1 MRTFLPI
8 VRKEVCRYTLFMA
21 NRSRTLFV
29 RLLTYFL
36 IVLLLP
42 LLIFSGYYV
51 FRGDK
56 SQSRYLSEQSLGA
69 IRRDALAVGNVLE
82 EYRHKAYLL
91 STDELIVEVMRH
103 DSPEFLNQVI
113 HEVYPLLFSVMKG
126 DTYLASANLVSNTGR
141 IRLST
146 HVFPK
151 LFDLR
156 YHTSTSELNNVI
168 AQNLNLS
175 QTASL
180 ITTRGHR
187 TSENGRQVVAS
198 ILRRIYDNEGTN
210 LGYLVIDLFGE
221 ALSTGINIERFFS
234 DLYLIDQKEFHATS
248 LIHTDMHG
256 SFDKFPPLLSL
267 KGDYTPRAEQIG
279 STVIAVAPVANTNLY
294 LAGTLSTVFLSRN
307 ISRWYLIFT
316 GMLIIGVAL
325 AMIFSFLFSRSIAR
339 PIASLAMRMDR
350 VDRSNLQ
357 TRPVKSKIT
366 EFAQLENSYNVM
378 IDQIRMLLEQTR
390 EEQKKLSEAERKA
403 LESQMNP
410 HFLFNTLNTIKALA
424 RINNQEEIYTI
435 TVKLGKLLRSTIDSH
450 ESEATLA
457 DSIALIDSYLTIQKL
472 RYGEKLVTSIHLDP
486 TCAHIKTPKLVIQ
499 PLVENAIIHGL
510 EPKVG
515 NWFLAVRVE
524 AVGRQIQITIEDNGV
539 GFDRTTLPRD
549 LNELANST
557 HVGVYNVYRRL
568 SLAYQNELEF
578 SIDSTVGKGTI
589 VRIGLPIGRR

>member
-1 MRTFLPI
+1 
-8 VRKEVCRYTLFMA
+8 MA
-21 NRSRTLFV
+21 DRSRTLFV
-29 RLLTYFL
+29 RLLIYFL

-42 LLIFSGYYV
+42 LLVFSGYYL
-51 FRGDK
+51 FLGDR
-56 SQSRYLSEQSLGA
+56 SQSKYLSEQSLGV
-69 IRRDALAVGNVLE
+69 IRRDALIVGNVLE

-91 STDELIVEVMRH
+91 STDELIVEVMKH
-103 DSPEFLNQVI
+103 DSPEFLNRVI

-126 DTYLASANLVSNTGR
+126 DTYLASVNLVSNTGR

-146 HVFPK
+146 HAFPK
-151 LFDLR
+151 MFDLR
-156 YHTSTSELNNVI
+156 YHTSTSELNSVI

-187 TSENGRQVVAS
+187 TAENGRQVVAS
-198 ILRRIYDNEGTN
+198 ILRRIYDGEGTN

-221 ALSTGINIERFFS
+221 ALSTGINSERLFS

-267 KGDYTPRAEQIG
+267 KGDYTPRSVQVG
-279 STVIAVAPVANTNLY
+279 STVVAVAPVANTTNLY
-294 LAGTLSTVFLSRN
+294 LAGTLSTVFFSRN
-307 ISRWYLIFT
+307 ISRWYLVFT
-316 GMLIIGVAL
+316 GTLIAGFAL
-325 AMIFSFLFSRSIAR
+325 AMMFSFLFSRSIAH
-339 PIASLAMRMDR
+339 PIASLARRMDR
-350 VDRSNLQ
+350 VDRMNLE
-357 TRPVKSKIT
+357 TRPVKSTIT
-366 EFAQLENSYNVM
+366 EFAQLENSYNMM
-378 IDQIRMLLEQTR
+378 IDQIRTLLEQTR

-457 DSIALIDSYLTIQKL
+457 HSIALIDSYLTIQKL

-486 TCAHIKTPKLVIQ
+486 ACAHIKTPKLIIQ

-510 EPKVG
+510 EPKAG

-524 AVGRQIQITIEDNGV
+524 AVGRHIQITVEDNGV
-539 GFDRTTLPRD
+539 GFDRETLPQD
-549 LNELANST
+549 LNDLAHST
-557 HVGVYNVYRRL
+557 HVGLYNVYRRL

-589 VRIGLPIGRR
+589 VRISLPIGRR

>member
-1 MRTFLPI
+1 
-8 VRKEVCRYTLFMA
+8 MA

>member
-1 MRTFLPI
+1 
-8 VRKEVCRYTLFMA
+8 MA
-21 NRSRTLFV
+21 DRSRTLFV
-29 RLLTYFL
+29 RLLIYFL

-42 LLIFSGYYV
+42 LLVFSGYYL
-51 FRGDK
+51 FLGDR
-56 SQSRYLSEQSLGA
+56 SQSKYLSEQSLGV
-69 IRRDALAVGNVLE
+69 IRRDALIVGNVLE

-91 STDELIVEVMRH
+91 STDELIVEVMKH
-103 DSPEFLNQVI
+103 DSPEFLNRVI

-146 HVFPK
+146 HAFPK
-151 LFDLR
+151 MFDLR
-156 YHTSTSELNNVI
+156 YHTSTSELNSVI

-187 TSENGRQVVAS
+187 TAENGRQVVAS
-198 ILRRIYDNEGTN
+198 ILRRIYDGEGTN

>member
-1 MRTFLPI
+1 
-8 VRKEVCRYTLFMA
+8 MA

-198 ILRRIYDNEGTN
+198 ILRRIYDSEGTN

>member
-1 MRTFLPI
+1 
-8 VRKEVCRYTLFMA
+8 MA
-21 NRSRTLFV
+21 DRSRTLFV
-29 RLLTYFL
+29 RLLIYFL

-42 LLIFSGYYV
+42 LLVFSGYYL
-51 FRGDK
+51 FLGDR
-56 SQSRYLSEQSLGA
+56 SQSKYLSEQSLGV
-69 IRRDALAVGNVLE
+69 IRRDALIVGNVLE

-91 STDELIVEVMRH
+91 STDELIVEVMKH
-103 DSPEFLNQVI
+103 DSPEFLNRVI

-146 HVFPK
+146 HAFPK
-151 LFDLR
+151 MFDLR
-156 YHTSTSELNNVI
+156 YHTSTSELNSVI

-187 TSENGRQVVAS
+187 TAENGRQVVAS
-198 ILRRIYDNEGTN
+198 ILRRIYDGEGTN

-221 ALSTGINIERFFS
+221 ALSTGINSERLFS

-267 KGDYTPRAEQIG
+267 KGDYTPRSVQVG
-279 STVIAVAPVANTNLY
+279 STVVAVAPVANTTNLY
-294 LAGTLSTVFLSRN
+294 LAGTLSTVFFSRN
-307 ISRWYLIFT
+307 ISRWYLVFT
-316 GMLIIGVAL
+316 GTLIAGFAL
-325 AMIFSFLFSRSIAR
+325 AMMFSFLFSRSIAH
-339 PIASLAMRMDR
+339 PIASLARRMDR
-350 VDRSNLQ
+350 VDRMNLE
-357 TRPVKSKIT
+357 TRPVKSTIT
-366 EFAQLENSYNVM
+366 EFAQLENSYNMM
-378 IDQIRMLLEQTR
+378 IDQIRALLEQTR

-457 DSIALIDSYLTIQKL
+457 HSIALIDSYLTIQKL

-486 TCAHIKTPKLVIQ
+486 ACAHIKTPKLIIQ

-524 AVGRQIQITIEDNGV
+524 AVGRHIQITVEDNGV
-539 GFDRTTLPRD
+539 GFDRETLPQD
-549 LNELANST
+549 LNDLAHST
-557 HVGVYNVYRRL
+557 HVGLYNVYRRL

-589 VRIGLPIGRR
+589 VRISLPIGRR

>member
-410 HFLFNTLNTIKALA
+410 LFLFNTLNTIKALA

>member
-1 MRTFLPI
+1 
-8 VRKEVCRYTLFMA
+8 MA

-42 LLIFSGYYV
+42 LLVFSGYYV

-472 RYGEKLVTSIHLDP
+472 RFGEKLVTSIHLDP

>member
-1 MRTFLPI
+1 
-8 VRKEVCRYTLFMA
+8 MA
-21 NRSRTLFV
+21 DRSRTLFV
-29 RLLTYFL
+29 RLLIYFL

-42 LLIFSGYYV
+42 LLVFSGYYL
-51 FRGDK
+51 FLGDR
-56 SQSRYLSEQSLGA
+56 SQSKYLSEQSLGV
-69 IRRDALAVGNVLE
+69 IRRDALIVGNVLE

-91 STDELIVEVMRH
+91 STDELIVEVMKH
-103 DSPEFLNQVI
+103 DSPEFLNRVI

-146 HVFPK
+146 HAFPK
-151 LFDLR
+151 MFDLR
-156 YHTSTSELNNVI
+156 YHTSTSELNSVI

-187 TSENGRQVVAS
+187 TAENGRQVVAS
-198 ILRRIYDNEGTN
+198 ILRRIYDGEGTN

-221 ALSTGINIERFFS
+221 ALSTGINSERLFS

-267 KGDYTPRAEQIG
+267 KGDYTPRSVQVG
-279 STVIAVAPVANTNLY
+279 STVVAVAPVANTTNLY
-294 LAGTLSTVFLSRN
+294 LAGTLSTVFFSRN
-307 ISRWYLIFT
+307 ISRWYLVFT
-316 GMLIIGVAL
+316 GTLIAGFAL
-325 AMIFSFLFSRSIAR
+325 AMMFSFLFSRSIAH
-339 PIASLAMRMDR
+339 PIASLARRMDR
-350 VDRSNLQ
+350 VDRMNLE
-357 TRPVKSKIT
+357 TRPVKSTIT
-366 EFAQLENSYNVM
+366 EFAQLENSYNMM
-378 IDQIRMLLEQTR
+378 IDQIRTLLEQTR

-457 DSIALIDSYLTIQKL
+457 HSIALIDSYLTIQKL

-486 TCAHIKTPKLVIQ
+486 ACAHIKTPKLIIQ

-524 AVGRQIQITIEDNGV
+524 AVGRHIQITVEDNGV
-539 GFDRTTLPRD
+539 GFDRATLPQD
-549 LNELANST
+549 LNDLAHST
-557 HVGVYNVYRRL
+557 HVGLYNVYRRL

-589 VRIGLPIGRR
+589 VRISLPIGRR

>member
-1 MRTFLPI
+1 
-8 VRKEVCRYTLFMA
+8 MA
-21 NRSRTLFV
+21 DRSRTLFV
-29 RLLTYFL
+29 RLLIYFL

-42 LLIFSGYYV
+42 LLVFSGYYL
-51 FRGDK
+51 FLGDR
-56 SQSRYLSEQSLGA
+56 SQSKYLSEQSLGV
-69 IRRDALAVGNVLE
+69 IRRDALIVGNVLE

-91 STDELIVEVMRH
+91 STDELIVEVMKH
-103 DSPEFLNQVI
+103 DSPEFLNRVI

-146 HVFPK
+146 HAFPK
-151 LFDLR
+151 MFDLR
-156 YHTSTSELNNVI
+156 YHTSTSELNSVI

-187 TSENGRQVVAS
+187 TAENGRQVVAS
-198 ILRRIYDNEGTN
+198 ILRRIYDGEGTN

-221 ALSTGINIERFFS
+221 ALSTGINSERLFS

-267 KGDYTPRAEQIG
+267 KGDYTPRSVQVG
-279 STVIAVAPVANTNLY
+279 STVVAVAPVANTTNLY
-294 LAGTLSTVFLSRN
+294 LAGTLSTVFFSRN
-307 ISRWYLIFT
+307 ISRWYLVFT
-316 GMLIIGVAL
+316 GTLIAGFAL
-325 AMIFSFLFSRSIAR
+325 AMMFSFLFSRSIAH
-339 PIASLAMRMDR
+339 PIASLARRMDR
-350 VDRSNLQ
+350 VDRMNLE
-357 TRPVKSKIT
+357 TRPVKSTIT
-366 EFAQLENSYNVM
+366 EFAQLENSYNMM
-378 IDQIRMLLEQTR
+378 IDQIRTLLEQTR

-457 DSIALIDSYLTIQKL
+457 HSIALIDSYLTIQKL

-486 TCAHIKTPKLVIQ
+486 ACAHIKTPKLIIQ

-524 AVGRQIQITIEDNGV
+524 AVGRHIQITVEDNGV
-539 GFDRTTLPRD
+539 GFDRETLPQD
-549 LNELANST
+549 LNDLAHST
-557 HVGVYNVYRRL
+557 HVGLYNVYRRL

-589 VRIGLPIGRR
+589 VRISLPIGRR

>member
-1 MRTFLPI
+1 
-8 VRKEVCRYTLFMA
+8 MA
-21 NRSRTLFV
+21 DRSRTLFV
-29 RLLTYFL
+29 RLLIYFL

-42 LLIFSGYYV
+42 LLVFSGYYL
-51 FRGDK
+51 FLGDR
-56 SQSRYLSEQSLGA
+56 SQSKYLSEQSLGV
-69 IRRDALAVGNVLE
+69 IRRDALIVGNVLE

-91 STDELIVEVMRH
+91 STDELIVEVMKH
-103 DSPEFLNQVI
+103 DSPEFLNRVI

-146 HVFPK
+146 HAFPK
-151 LFDLR
+151 MFDLR
-156 YHTSTSELNNVI
+156 YHTSTSELNSVI

-187 TSENGRQVVAS
+187 TAENGRQVVAS
-198 ILRRIYDNEGTN
+198 ILRRIYDGEGTN

-221 ALSTGINIERFFS
+221 ALSTGINSERLFS

-267 KGDYTPRAEQIG
+267 KGDYTPRSVQVG
-279 STVIAVAPVANTNLY
+279 STVVAVAPVANTTNLY
-294 LAGTLSTVFLSRN
+294 LAGTLSTVFFSRN
-307 ISRWYLIFT
+307 ISRWYLVFT
-316 GMLIIGVAL
+316 GTLIAGFAL
-325 AMIFSFLFSRSIAR
+325 AMMFSFLFSRSIAH
-339 PIASLAMRMDR
+339 PIASLARRMDR
-350 VDRSNLQ
+350 VDRMNLE
-357 TRPVKSKIT
+357 TRPVKSTIT
-366 EFAQLENSYNVM
+366 EFAQLENSYNMM
-378 IDQIRMLLEQTR
+378 IDQIRTLLEQTR

-457 DSIALIDSYLTIQKL
+457 HSITLIDSYLTIQKL

-486 TCAHIKTPKLVIQ
+486 ACAHIKTPKLIIQ

-510 EPKVG
+510 EPKAG

-524 AVGRQIQITIEDNGV
+524 AVGRHIQITVEDNGV
-539 GFDRTTLPRD
+539 GFDRETLPQD
-549 LNELANST
+549 LNDLAHST
-557 HVGVYNVYRRL
+557 HVGLYNVYRRL

-589 VRIGLPIGRR
+589 VRISLPIGRR

>member
-1 MRTFLPI
+1 
-8 VRKEVCRYTLFMA
+8 MA

-42 LLIFSGYYV
+42 LLVFSGYYV

-69 IRRDALAVGNVLE
+69 IRRDALTVGNVLE

-198 ILRRIYDNEGTN
+198 ILRRIYDSDGTN

-221 ALSTGINIERFFS
+221 ALSTGINIERLFS

-267 KGDYTPRAEQIG
+267 KGDYTPRAVQVG

-294 LAGTLSTVFLSRN
+294 LAGMLSTVFLSRN

-316 GMLIIGVAL
+316 VMLIIGVAL

-339 PIASLAMRMDR
+339 PIASLARRMDQ
-350 VDRSNLQ
+350 VNRSNLQ

-366 EFAQLENSYNVM
+366 EFAQLENSYNMM
-378 IDQIRMLLEQTR
+378 INQIRMLLEQTR
-390 EEQKKLSEAERKA
+390 EEQRKLSEAERKA

-472 RYGEKLVTSIHLDP
+472 RYGEKLATSIYLDP
-486 TCAHIKTPKLVIQ
+486 ACAHIKTPKLIIQ

-524 AVGRQIQITIEDNGV
+524 AVGRQIRITIEDNGV
-539 GFDRTTLPRD
+539 GFDRTALPQD

-568 SLAYQNELEF
+568 SLAYRNELEF

-589 VRIGLPIGRR
+589 VRISLPGGRR

>member
-1 MRTFLPI
+1 
-8 VRKEVCRYTLFMA
+8 MA

-578 SIDSTVGKGTI
+578 LIDSTVGKGTI

>member
-1 MRTFLPI
+1 
-8 VRKEVCRYTLFMA
+8 
-21 NRSRTLFV
+21 
-29 RLLTYFL
+29 
-36 IVLLLP
+36 
-42 LLIFSGYYV
+42 LIFSGYYV

>member
-1 MRTFLPI
+1 LS
-8 VRKEVCRYTLFMA
+8 MA
-21 NRSRTLFV
+21 DRSRTLFV
-29 RLLTYFL
+29 RLLIYFL

-42 LLIFSGYYV
+42 LLVFSGYYL
-51 FRGDK
+51 FLGDR
-56 SQSRYLSEQSLGA
+56 SQSKYLSEQSLGV
-69 IRRDALAVGNVLE
+69 IRRDALIVGNVLE

-91 STDELIVEVMRH
+91 STDELIVEVMKH
-103 DSPEFLNQVI
+103 DSPEFLNRVI

-146 HVFPK
+146 HAFPK
-151 LFDLR
+151 MFDLR
-156 YHTSTSELNNVI
+156 YHTSTSELNSVI

-187 TSENGRQVVAS
+187 TAENGRQVVAS
-198 ILRRIYDNEGTN
+198 ILRRIYDGEGTN

-221 ALSTGINIERFFS
+221 ALSTGINSERLFS

-267 KGDYTPRAEQIG
+267 KGDYTPRSVQVG
-279 STVIAVAPVANTNLY
+279 STVVAVAPVANTTNLY
-294 LAGTLSTVFLSRN
+294 LAGTLSTVFFSRN
-307 ISRWYLIFT
+307 ISRWYLVFT
-316 GMLIIGVAL
+316 GTLIAGFAL
-325 AMIFSFLFSRSIAR
+325 AMMFSFLFSRSIAH
-339 PIASLAMRMDR
+339 PIASLARRMDR
-350 VDRSNLQ
+350 VDRMNLE
-357 TRPVKSKIT
+357 TRPVKSTIT
-366 EFAQLENSYNVM
+366 EFAQLENSYNMM
-378 IDQIRMLLEQTR
+378 IDQIRTLLEQTR

-457 DSIALIDSYLTIQKL
+457 HSIALIDSYLTIQKL

-486 TCAHIKTPKLVIQ
+486 ACAHIKTPKLIIQ

-510 EPKVG
+510 EPKAG

-524 AVGRQIQITIEDNGV
+524 AVGRHIQITVEDNGV
-539 GFDRTTLPRD
+539 GFDRETLPQD
-549 LNELANST
+549 LNDLAHST
-557 HVGVYNVYRRL
+557 HVGLYNVYRRL

-589 VRIGLPIGRR
+589 VRISLPIGRR